1 MMKINYK
8 YFILLFSLL
17 IPLSLGAQSPS
28 DLRINE
34 LMINNV
40 DNLADE
46 YGKHVPW
53 VEIFNTSY
61 NSVDIAG
68 CYLTN
73 DTTGFAAGDPS
84 RWYRIPLGDPKT
96 VVPTR
101 GFVIFYLDNL
111 PTYGVF
117 HTNFDPSE
125 PTSSNYIALISQGG
139 RKIIDF
145 FEFPASLRDSTAIH
159 TYGYKKDYGADS
171 VLIDGILVKNKG
183 ELDYFTPGAQN
194 YPIDEATK
202 AEIVQQRDK
211 YGLAL
216 MVIAM
221 TVVFSSL
228 FIIFVVMKLSGR
240 LNALIP
246 AWTKKYKDKK
256 QGITSEPSVKDG
268 VESTNVD
275 SGEEMAAI
283 GMALHLYF
291 DTNHDY
297 ESEIITIETPKVHA
311 SPWAQKQ
318 LIHRRIP
325 RRK

>member
-8 YFILLFSLL
+8 YFIFLFSLL
-17 IPLSLGAQSPS
+17 IPLSVGAQSQS

-40 DNLADE
+40 DNLVDE
-46 YGKHVPW
+46 YGKNVPW

-61 NSVDIAG
+61 NSVNIEE

-84 RWYRIPLGDPKT
+84 RWYRIPKGDPKT
-96 VVPTR
+96 LIPTR
-101 GFVIFYLDNL
+101 GFLVFYLDNL

-117 HTNFDPSE
+117 DTNFDPSDS
-125 PTSSNYIALISQGG
+125 TSSNYIALISSSG
-139 RKIIDF
+139 KTIIDF
-145 FEFPASLRDSTAIH
+145 FEFPPSLRTATH
-159 TYGYKKDYGADS
+159 SYGYKKDYGLDS
-171 VLIDGILVKNKG
+171 VEIAGVLVKNKDT
-183 ELDYFTPGAQN
+183 LDYFTPGAQN

-202 AEIVQQRDK
+202 SELVQAQDQ
-211 YGLAL
+211 YGIILT
-216 MVIAM
+216 IISM
-221 TVVFSSL
+221 TVVFSAL
-228 FIIFVVMKLSGR
+228 FIIYVLLKLSAR
-240 LNALIP
+240 LNLLVPVWI
-246 AWTKKYKDKK
+246 KKYQDKK
-256 QGITSEPSVKDG
+256 QGISSEVAMKKVIDPTKA
-268 VESTNVD
+268 D
-275 SGEEMAAI
+275 SGEELAAI
-283 GMALHLYF
+283 GMAIHLHF
-291 DTNHDY
+291 NKNHDY

>member
-1 MMKINYK
+1 MKINYK

-17 IPLSLGAQSPS
+17 IPLTLGAQSPS

-34 LMINNV
+34 LMVNNE

-84 RWYRIPLGDPKT
+84 RWYRIPTGDPKT
-96 VVPTR
+96 VVPPR
-101 GFVIFYLDNL
+101 GFVVFYLDNL

-125 PTSSNYIALISQGG
+125 PTSSNYIALIAQGG
-139 RKIIDF
+139 KKMIHF
-145 FEFPASLRDSTAIH
+145 FEFPAYLRDTTADY
-159 TYGYKKDYGADS
+159 TYGYKKDFSLADS
-171 VLIDGILVKNKG
+171 VMIGDSLVKNKDK
-183 ELDYFTPGAQN
+183 LDYFTPGAQN
-194 YPIDEATK
+194 YPIYEATK

-246 AWTKKYKDKK
+246 TWIKKYKDKK
-256 QGITSEPSVKDG
+256 QGITSEPSVKEG
-268 VESTNVD
+268 VEPTDVD

-291 DTNHDY
+291 NTNHDY